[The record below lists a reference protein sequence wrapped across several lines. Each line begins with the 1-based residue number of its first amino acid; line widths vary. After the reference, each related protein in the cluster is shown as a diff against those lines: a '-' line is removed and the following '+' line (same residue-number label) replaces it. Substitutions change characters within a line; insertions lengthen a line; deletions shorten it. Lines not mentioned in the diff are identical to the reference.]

1 VIDAKPSKSA
11 KKRQYLELQNLGEQL
26 MTLTDQQ
33 LDSIDTDEYLIDQVR
48 LAKATSAN
56 GALRRQKQLIGK
68 IMRHVDPD
76 PIREALHL
84 FGHGERA
91 EKGLFRDSEQWRD
104 QLARDGASALKDFR
118 ETVNP
123 ECDELARLVTEHLSA
138 RDTDSRRRFK
148 RQMFRE
154 VHRILSLKVQ
164 NTSI

>member
-1 VIDAKPSKSA
+1 MQS
-11 KKRQYLELQNLGEQL
+11 LGEQL

-48 LAKATSAN
+48 LAKATSSN

-76 PIREALHL
+76 PIREALL
-84 FGHGERA
+84 YFGQGERA

-104 QLARDGASALKDFR
+104 RLARDGAEALQDFQ
-118 ETVNP
+118 ETVYLDC
-123 ECDELARLVTEHLSA
+123 EELARLVTAHTSA
-138 RDTDSRRRFK
+138 PDSDNRRRI
-148 RQMFRE
+148 RRLMFSE

-164 NTSI
+164 NTSV

>member
-1 VIDAKPSKSA
+1 MQS
-11 KKRQYLELQNLGEQL
+11 LGEQL

-48 LAKATSAN
+48 LAKATSSN

-76 PIREALHL
+76 PIREALL
-84 FGHGERA
+84 YFGQGERA

-104 QLARDGASALKDFR
+104 RLARDGAEALQEFQ
-118 ETVNP
+118 ETVYLDC
-123 ECDELARLVTEHLSA
+123 EELARLVTAHTSA
-138 RDTDSRRRFK
+138 PDSDNRRRI
-148 RQMFRE
+148 RRLMFSE

-164 NTSI
+164 NTSV